1 MNLLWIPDQA
11 SGLSGMTAASAN
23 LFADEPHGGKETIA
37 QRTKHGKPFT
47 YDAPRRGIFGGSGGV
62 EAVGRA

>member
-1 MNLLWIPDQA
+1 VLWIPDQA
-11 SGLSGMTAASAN
+11 FGLSGMTAASAN

-47 YDAPRRGIFGGSGGV
+47 FGAPSEEEYL
-62 EAVGRA
+62 EALAASKP